1 MPGETDA
8 DRGPDRAPDRA
19 PEPPDGA
26 DGADGRAAVSTRMG
40 RSSLLNLVGA
50 FTSQLSLFVVFTVL
64 ARSGA
69 DEVGRYT
76 TCYAVLSLLTLLSM
90 AGLRAGLT
98 RYVATALADRD
109 LGRLRG
115 TLRLGLG
122 VTALVALVA
131 GTGLALAAPVVAAV
145 MDDPALHRGLLVVA
159 VTVPALTLTEALLSA
174 TQGWRTQR
182 PFTLVGRIGEP
193 VARCLLGVAV
203 LAAGGDF
210 VDALAVGAL
219 TAWVAAGAAG
229 WWLLRLVRRARRGL
243 EPAPARYEPGA
254 MLQFSAVSWV
264 SNLAANGL
272 IWTGTLLLGV
282 LATQDDVGTF
292 SVATRL
298 VTLAVFVMAPV
309 NAAFTPHMAH
319 LHHRGDLARAQEAY
333 GSATRWIVTL
343 SAPAFVLLLV
353 LAPQLLGFF
362 GPSYPDAAAVT
373 VVLALGQLVSAA
385 AGPCGTVLTMSG
397 RVVLSMADNIGAL
410 VLHVV
415 LTLLLVPVTG
425 VLGAAI
431 AWSTA
436 LVLVNLAKL
445 AQVRSLGMV
454 PRGAGWG
461 RVALAALPAAAV
473 ALVVRALTDDWVPA
487 ALVGGPLV
495 LLAFGGTLLLLGV
508 PEEDRALA
516 RSVLRRRR
524 GRRAGGR
531 VGGRPAG

>member
-1 MPGETDA
+1 VPDA
-8 DRGPDRAPDRA
+8 TEPAATAAPA
-19 PEPPDGA
+19 AG
-26 DGADGRAAVSTRMG
+26 GRTAVTTRMG

-50 FTSQLSLFVVFTVL
+50 LTSQLSLFVVFTVL

-69 DEVGRYT
+69 TEVGRYT

-98 RYVATALADRD
+98 RYVAVALADAD

-122 VTALVALVA
+122 VTGLVAAAA
-131 GTGLALAAPVVAAV
+131 GAGLALATPAVVGV
-145 MDDPALHRGLLVVA
+145 MDDPALRRGLLVVA

-193 VARCLLGVAV
+193 VARCLLGVGV

-210 VDALAVGAL
+210 VDALAVGAV
-219 TAWVAAGAAG
+219 TAWVAAGAAA
-229 WWLLRLVRRARRGL
+229 WWLLRLVRRSRRGL
-243 EPAPARYEPGA
+243 EPAPTRYEPGA

-264 SNLAANGL
+264 SSLAANGL
-272 IWTGTLLLGV
+272 IWAGTLLLGV

-319 LHHRGDLARAQEAY
+319 LHHRGERAQAQEAY

-343 SAPAFVLLLV
+343 SAPAFVMLLV
-353 LAPQLLGFF
+353 LAPQLLAFF
-362 GPSYPDAAAVT
+362 GPSYPAAAAVT

-397 RVVLSMADNIGAL
+397 RVVLSMVDNIGAL
-410 VLHVV
+410 ALHVA

-445 AQVRSLGMV
+445 AQVRRLGLV

-461 RVALAALPAAAV
+461 RVALAALPALAV
-473 ALVVRALTDDWVPA
+473 ALVVRALTDGWVPA
-487 ALVGGPLV
+487 AFVGGPLV
-495 LLAFGGTLLLLGV
+495 LLAFGGALLLLGV
-508 PEEDRALA
+508 PEQDRALA
-516 RSVLRRRR
+516 RSVLGRGRRRR
-524 GRRAGGR
+524 PA
-531 VGGRPAG
+531 GRPAG